1 MSASITFVIP
11 TRNRAELA
19 MRAAAGLLGEGGAE
33 LRVVVSDNST
43 DEDQAGR
50 LASFCSARADARL
63 TYLRAPD
70 LVMPAH
76 WDWALE
82 RALASHETTHLTV
95 HYDRKVPKRGQ
106 MRRLLD
112 AIDRH
117 PDRVVTYSVDQ
128 VDERPPGYVLWQ
140 APGTGRL
147 YEIPTARVLEIAT
160 EGRIADMGH
169 AFPILSNCAV
179 PRQVFADIRERFGD
193 ICDSTGPDIA
203 FTFRFCAL
211 AGSYLHL
218 DASLGI
224 VYASHRSNGAG
235 YLSGKPTDFLDFKRA
250 WGERPW
256 LDAAPLPGLDLGWN
270 LPFHEYELVRR
281 EIGGDELPPVS
292 TQGYLHG
299 LAHGLSYVDDQS
311 RREEL
316 RALLVERGWQPP
328 AEPVGAHVRRTI
340 RSRVG
345 GLRRRKSVVAFLAS
359 TLGVRPAHITGF
371 TFRTE
376 GEAIE
381 FANRFP
387 RREVAHHEGLDWIR
401 ADRAAEPWS

>member
-1 MSASITFVIP
+1 VSASITYVIP

-19 MRAAAGLLGEGGAE
+19 MRAAAGLLGEGGEE

-43 DEDQAGR
+43 DGRQAAR
-50 LASFCSARADARL
+50 LASFCRDRGDARL

-76 WDWALE
+76 WNWAVE
-82 RALASHETTHLTV
+82 QALASHQTTHLTV
-95 HYDRKVPKRGQ
+95 HYDRKVPKLGQ

-128 VDERPPGYVLWQ
+128 VNEQPPGYVLWQ

-147 YEIPTARVLEIAT
+147 HEIPTARVLEMAA
-160 EGRIADMGH
+160 EGRIAEMGH

-179 PRQVFADIRERFGD
+179 PRQVFADIRRRFGD

-211 AGSYLHL
+211 AESYLHL

-224 VYASHRSNGAG
+224 VYASYRSNGAG
-235 YLSGKPTDFLDFKRA
+235 YLSGKPTDFDDFKRS
-250 WGERPW
+250 WGQRPW
-256 LDAAPLPGLDLGWN
+256 VDAVPLPGLDLGWN

-281 EIGGDELPPVS
+281 EIGGDALPPVS
-292 TQGYLHG
+292 TEGYLRG
-299 LAHGLSYVDDQS
+299 LAHGLRYVEDES

-316 RALLVERGWQPP
+316 RALLVQHGWRAPP
-328 AEPVGAHVRRTI
+328 EPVAEHAPRTL

-345 GLRRRKSVVAFLAS
+345 GLRRRKWVVVFLAS
-359 TLGVRPAHITGF
+359 ALGVKPAHITGF

-376 GEAIE
+376 NEAIE

-387 RREVAHHEGLDWIR
+387 RREVAYHEGLDWLQ
-401 ADRAAEPWS
+401 AAGAATSL